1 MGFRLCEPVNTD
13 CGTFVQSIKTN
24 LEALQARI
32 ENACSVAGRDPREVT
47 LIAVSKTKPSS
58 AVREA
63 AGLGLIH
70 FGENYLDEAIEKIAD
85 SADLNLT
92 WHFIGRIQSNK
103 TRTIAEQ
110 FDWVHTLDRFKIA
123 RRLNEQCPAGKQL
136 NVLLQ
141 INIDN
146 DPAKAG
152 VIAEEADRLL
162 AEISTLPALR
172 PRGLMTILAQQADPV
187 ASYQSMAQLS
197 ARLAQ
202 QLSARQ
208 QQDWGTIDRGAGE
221 DGDPFG
227 PCAQVDCDGERQSAS
242 DGRSARG
249 TGRSWGND
257 HRAAVGAL
265 PASQRVTVRL
275 GPPESRYAA
284 HGSFSGRWF
293 PLDRRPPAGLAP
305 TLESGLAHV
314 AECRPV
320 SVNVLARRQLAANIP
335 RK

>member
-1 MGFRLCEPVNTD
+1 M
-13 CGTFVQSIKTN
+13 QSIKTN
-24 LEALQARI
+24 LDALQARI
-32 ENACSVAGRDPREVT
+32 KKACSVAGRNPREVT

-58 AVREA
+58 SVREA
-63 AGLGLIH
+63 AGLGLVH
-70 FGENYLDEAIEKIAD
+70 FGENYLDEALAKISD

-152 VIAEEADRLL
+152 VTADNAEELL
-162 AEISTLPALR
+162 AEISKLPALR
-172 PRGLMTILAQQADPV
+172 PRGLMTILSQQADPV

-208 QQDWGTIDRGAGE
+208 QQDWGTLSMGMSADLDAAIFAGATHIRIGTAL
-221 DGDPFG
+221 FG
-227 PCAQVDCDGERQSAS
+227 
-242 DGRSARG
+242 AR
-249 TGRSWGND
+249 D
-257 HRAAVGAL
+257 A
-265 PASQRVTVRL
+265 
-275 GPPESRYAA
+275 
-284 HGSFSGRWF
+284 
-293 PLDRRPPAGLAP
+293 
-305 TLESGLAHV
+305 
-314 AECRPV
+314 
-320 SVNVLARRQLAANIP
+320 
-335 RK
+335 